1 MNQKSER
8 ISRTLAVATALAAVA
23 IAALVAGSNSL
34 LSSAQTN
41 PAKIDL
47 LNVGMCVTTDDSVF
61 KESECDDGETTNN
74 EFNVGDREDLVERDQ
89 VYATYAHDP
98 ISASEQPRA
107 ILVNSD
113 LVKVSITDKGR
124 DRRRSVL
131 FPAVFNNGATDH
143 YGTIFGASNDPEPDN
158 AVLVKIKGL
167 IGDSPFA
174 AKLADEGEI
183 DGFTRTTTQ
192 IYQPSRGTDKTGSVN
207 AVVIENS
214 GNHSFNFKR
223 SDTTAFEPI
232 SDDEVNDVVI
242 FFGFRVDDGSG
253 VTGAPELD
261 LADVDT
267 VAEVIAEVDDLEI
280 LGARSGTDLIA
291 DEDRNSGGGNIPPWL
306 SVLANVPNG
315 QDLVVV
321 AVLYETSDSEVIQGG
336 KKCSK
341 YIMEDP
347 DTEAIELDMNT
358 CQPNSA
364 QVPDSATADHDEPN
378 YTKAEIDNRRDLVA
392 KVQGDN
398 GYMARNLWLKE
409 EGRFS
414 GRYTGYIR
422 LTDANGD
429 GRSDTTTTGTAKDW
443 GLQLAHATGAD
454 EDGAAVVGVQ
464 SSAEITY
471 RDYQG
476 SDRTLAI
483 SVDIQPPTITIASPT
498 HNSSGDD
505 RSPDFIGSFGDG
517 GAGLADDT
525 FKLYVDNKSDGGDG
539 VIGDSI
545 SDKTPVLSIPTTGLT
560 APSGSARVQTRANYR
575 GDFGTAFGRIEGTA
589 GSGEGSIYFT
599 EEGNAPEASE
609 SDNDAERK
617 VVNADI
623 YEDGDSE
630 GTFDDDARVEGSAT
644 NGREIEV
651 DFQAVVI
658 DLAGN
663 IGFSDAD
670 PAGPSFMN
678 DWGTPTSSRQSITV
692 NNVLGLYSRHIINLD
707 DKDPEFMQANTIT
720 GYYGLDDDD
729 NPVPNDRGIM
739 VTFDNDVNGDNI
751 TENTFTVELDD
762 KSQAI
767 VNDVLVEKNR
777 VFLRL
782 SADLKSSETPA
793 IAIAAGQRVEDFA
806 GNQLQARE
814 VKAFDAK
821 DGLPP
826 KLTVSLSNGSGTG
839 EGPESSDSLTRN
851 NILVSVSS
859 DEEIQGAPL
868 LTVLCTNF
876 NYGQSGQ
883 TGRSDIDDYIEART
897 GAVTGMRPG
906 TNRGDFLTPRCGTVT
921 KTPPEPY
928 PNETSMF
935 SRPGMNWEYN
945 WRNLSGDN
953 KLPDGKLRVIV
964 LARDRSTYQ
973 LKSGTGVLNTNN
985 WGSATAEF
993 TLDTDLQALVDGSS
1007 IKQGAGEVIPRPGAK
1022 ASDPEPS
1029 IVLTFTEG
1037 TQVTIET
1044 LILNDVDVTRGVEET
1059 LKNSFVYRPE
1069 SLNLGTHTVEVE
1081 ARDAAGN
1088 KASFD
1093 YEFETVTRSPFV
1105 MTLRAGWNA
1114 VSLPQ
1119 HPVDGSLDSVFS
1131 SPEIVQVISYDAS
1144 STAPWRMANRQDG
1157 VWTTSLGEL
1166 TNIRAELGYWVNSG
1180 DFVDQ
1185 KIQLQGPRRLN
1196 TGAPPTPLTTSTYKG
1211 WNFVGVN
1218 DNDNDQTQNHWNDG
1232 LRLGTVP
1239 QTAAMY
1245 LNDFVE
1251 AYTWNPLQARFEA
1264 IEASDQVKIGQ
1275 GIWVFYREGADPQ

>member
-8 ISRTLAVATALAAVA
+8 ISSTLAVAAALAAVA
-23 IAALVAGSNSL
+23 IAALAASISGNTT
-34 LSSAQTN
+34 AQQT
-41 PAKIDL
+41 AATIDL

-61 KESECDDGETTNN
+61 KESDCDDGDGNN

-98 ISASEQPRA
+98 KSASEQPRA

-131 FPAVFNNGATDH
+131 YPASISATTSYD
-143 YGTIFGASNDPEPDN
+143 TLMNS
-158 AVLVKIKGL
+158 AVAEYIRDDL
-167 IGDSPFA
+167 IGNSSFA
-174 AKLADEGEI
+174 QMLADE
-183 DGFTRTTTQ
+183 DQ
-192 IYQPSRGTDKTGSVN
+192 ITEFEDDDTVIFQPSHGTD
-207 AVVIENS
+207 AMIIEDS
-214 GNHSFNFKR
+214 GVHSFIFKKGSSSPDFQPLS
-223 SDTTAFEPI
+223 SDTQ
-232 SDDEVNDVVI
+232 NDAVI
-242 FFGFRVDDGSG
+242 FFGFTVEEGAGDANKFQADD
-253 VTGAPELD
+253 VNTAAKIQTL
-261 LADVDT
+261 
-267 VAEVIAEVDDLEI
+267 VAAYDENTDEDEKLKI
-280 LGARSGTDLIA
+280 LGAGGANPSLIA
-291 DEDRNSGGGNIPPWL
+291 DEDRNTGGGNVPPWL
-306 SVLANVPNG
+306 SVLANVPNDK
-315 QDLVVV
+315 DLVIV

-336 KKCSK
+336 AQCTARKSVEVQGTPTPQDECH
-341 YIMEDP
+341 
-347 DTEAIELDMNT
+347 A
-358 CQPNSA
+358 NSA
-364 QVPDSATADHDEPN
+364 QTAVEPN
-378 YTKAEIDNRRDLVA
+378 YTKAEIDNRRALIANVE
-392 KVQGDN
+392 GDN
-398 GYMARNLWLKE
+398 GFKARNLYLKE

-414 GRYTGYIR
+414 GRYTGFIR
-422 LTDANGD
+422 LTDANGN
-429 GRSDTTTTGTAKDW
+429 GTSDTGGASTDW
-443 GLQLAHATGAD
+443 GRLLEDAD
-454 EDGAAVVGVQ
+454 GEDEARAAVVGVQ

-471 RDYQG
+471 RDSQG

-483 SVDIQPPTITIASPT
+483 SIDVQPPTITIAAPT
-498 HNSSGDD
+498 HKSSGDD

-525 FKLYVDNKSDGGDG
+525 FKLYVDNISDGGEG
-539 VIGDSI
+539 AVGDSI
-545 SDKTPVLSIPTTGLT
+545 SDTEPVLLVETSDYNLRAPEGTGRYQVRRDYR
-560 APSGSARVQTRANYR
+560 SGNSFATPFGVID
-575 GDFGTAFGRIEGTA
+575 GGTARNN
-589 GSGEGSIYFT
+589 IYFT
-599 EEGNAPEASE
+599 DEGASPEASE
-609 SDNDAERK
+609 SDNDAKRK

-644 NGREIEV
+644 NGREVEV

-678 DWGTPTSSRQSITV
+678 DWGTSTSSRQSINI

-707 DKDPEFMQANTIT
+707 DKDPEFMQDNTIT
-720 GYYGLDDDD
+720 GYYGLDDDND
-729 NPVPNDRGIM
+729 PVPNDRGIM
-739 VTFDNDVNGDNI
+739 ITFDNDVNGDNI

-782 SADLKSSETPA
+782 GADLKSSETPA

-839 EGPESSDSLTRN
+839 QGAESSDSLTRN
-851 NILVSVSS
+851 TIVVSVSS

-868 LTVLCTNF
+868 LTVLCTNY

-897 GAVTGMRPG
+897 GAVTGTRPG
-906 TNRGDFLTPRCGTVT
+906 PTRESFLTPRCGTGST
-921 KTPPEPY
+921 APSLY
-928 PNETSMF
+928 PNETSML

-953 KLPDGKLRVIV
+953 ELPNGKLKVIV
-964 LARDRSTYQ
+964 LARDRSTYKLTDGNTVQ
-973 LKSGTGVLNTNN
+973 NTNN

-993 TLDTDLQALVDGSS
+993 TLDTVMEPLVKGSS
-1007 IKQGAGEVIPRPGAK
+1007 VHTAGGEVIPRPNQK
-1022 ASDPEPS
+1022 VSDNPP
-1029 IVLTFTEG
+1029 ILVFTFAEG
-1037 TQVTIET
+1037 TQVTIEE
-1044 LILNDVDVTRGVEET
+1044 LLVNDADVTERVSET
-1059 LKNSFVYRPE
+1059 QKNRFVYQPE
-1069 SLNLGTHTVEVE
+1069 GLNLGTHMVEVE

-1088 KASFD
+1088 KTSFQYD
-1093 YEFETVTRSPFV
+1093 FDTVTRSPFV
-1105 MTLRAGWNA
+1105 MQIQAGWNA

-1119 HPVDGSLDSVFS
+1119 DPVDGSLDSVFS
-1131 SPEIVQVISYDAS
+1131 NPAIDQVIAYDAS
-1144 STAPWRMANRQDG
+1144 STEPWRMANRQDG

-1166 TNIRAELGYWVNSG
+1166 TNIRAELGYWVNSSQ
-1180 DFVDQ
+1180 FVSQ
-1185 KIQLQGPRRLN
+1185 SVQLRNRQRL
-1196 TGAPPTPLTTSTYKG
+1196 GADAPLTPLSPSNYKG
-1211 WNFVGVN
+1211 WNFVGVV
-1218 DNDNDQTQNHWNDG
+1218 DNDGDQTENHWDDG

-1239 QTAAMY
+1239 QIASVY
-1245 LNDFVE
+1245 LGEFVE
-1251 AYTWNPLQARFEA
+1251 AYTWNATLNQFAV
-1264 IEASDQVKIGQ
+1264 IESSDQMKIGQ
-1275 GIWVFYREGADPQ
+1275 GIWVFYREGDDPQ